1 MAHVVGGRI
10 TGETAVVDT
19 KRDLLV
25 YLELGLFFSGF
36 LSHGWFWIGT
46 IGTSFESFRE
56 RARESFF
63 FERERERE
71 REWFGFGGFEFWGE
85 RERNEGRFE
94 GIERSVMAMEYGP
107 HRDA

>member
-56 RARESFF
+56 RERETEFF
-63 FERERERE
+63 FFFLRERERE
-71 REWFGFGGFEFWGE
+71 RENGLGLG
-85 RERNEGRFE
+85 
-94 GIERSVMAMEYGP
+94 V
-107 HRDA
+107 

>member
-63 FERERERE
+63 FLERERERE
-71 REWFGFGGFEFWGE
+71 SGLGLGGLSFGEKE
-85 RERNEGRFE
+85 REMRGDLKGLRGR
-94 GIERSVMAMEYGP
+94 
-107 HRDA
+107 

>member
-63 FERERERE
+63 FLERERERE
-71 REWFGFGGFEFWGE
+71 SGLGLGGLSFGVKE
-85 RERNEGRFE
+85 REMRGDLKGLRGR
-94 GIERSVMAMEYGP
+94 
-107 HRDA
+107 

>member
-46 IGTSFESFRE
+46 IGSE
-56 RARESFF
+56 RALRVS
-63 FERERERE
+63 ERERESEREFFFFRE
-71 REWFGFGGFEFWGE
+71 RERFGFGFGGLSFGE
-85 RERNEGRFE
+85 REREMRGDLKGLKGR
-94 GIERSVMAMEYGP
+94 
-107 HRDA
+107 